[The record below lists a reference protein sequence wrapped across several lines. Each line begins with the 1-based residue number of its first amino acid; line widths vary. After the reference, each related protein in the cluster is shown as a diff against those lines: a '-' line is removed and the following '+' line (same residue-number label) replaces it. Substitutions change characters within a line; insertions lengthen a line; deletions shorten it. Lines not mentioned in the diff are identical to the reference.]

1 MIEELIRVDHGIFTY
16 ADTQYLIDLAISR
29 GECVGIFVD
38 NHRTS
43 GTACMRLFTGQT
55 RIESGTV
62 FAGGVR
68 IGYQELYRW
77 IRENT
82 AVVNR
87 DRFMSGELTAGDFV
101 CAMRGGR
108 SSSASGLLRVREER
122 LRGETVEKMRGRM
135 GIAFPWETPLPE
147 LSMLD
152 YYRLAVFQAWMAG
165 RKLIVLDRITE
176 ILRRQ
181 DLDQFM
187 ECIMVV
193 LEQGTAVYLLDLDE
207 NFMFRYAS
215 RIDVMKNRRLVWH
228 LVPEEYG
235 DKLYQVLGWRR
246 DRGGEAGSQHRE
258 GQTASEERAAEGRFS
273 TEENRKRS
281 LPERSFSAEEN
292 RKRSLPERIDTN
304 RFGYKAEDQVLL
316 KVSDLT
322 FAELAPMNFR
332 LDRGEIGILQDE
344 NYRTG
349 ATIRACFLGDGR
361 AGQATGWQRGTFMLD
376 GRAYTH
382 RELQKMVGG
391 QIAVQIE
398 MPDRSGG
405 VLFDNLT
412 ALENLSSSLIPKAG
426 KHIIRKPLVDSILRE
441 ASEWFD
447 RDALLQPISSWPM
460 PERLRLSYYKWY
472 LLNPKLLICLFPFL
486 GQESIHHE
494 MILDLILR
502 CAKRGM
508 GIWIVSSGIS
518 EIREKS
524 GSRDFLDR
532 LRYLD

>member
-1 MIEELIRVDHGIFTY
+1 M
-16 ADTQYLIDLAISR
+16 
-29 GECVGIFVD
+29 
-38 NHRTS
+38 
-43 GTACMRLFTGQT
+43 
-55 RIESGTV
+55 
-62 FAGGVR
+62 
-68 IGYQELYRW
+68 
-77 IRENT
+77 
-82 AVVNR
+82 
-87 DRFMSGELTAGDFV
+87 
-101 CAMRGGR
+101 
-108 SSSASGLLRVREER
+108 
-122 LRGETVEKMRGRM
+122 
-135 GIAFPWETPLPE
+135 
-147 LSMLD
+147 
-152 YYRLAVFQAWMAG
+152 
-165 RKLIVLDRITE
+165 
-176 ILRRQ
+176 
-181 DLDQFM
+181 
-187 ECIMVV
+187 
-193 LEQGTAVYLLDLDE
+193 
-207 NFMFRYAS
+207 
-215 RIDVMKNRRLVWH
+215 
-228 LVPEEYG
+228 
-235 DKLYQVLGWRR
+235 
-246 DRGGEAGSQHRE
+246 
-258 GQTASEERAAEGRFS
+258 
-273 TEENRKRS
+273 
-281 LPERSFSAEEN
+281 
-292 RKRSLPERIDTN
+292 
-304 RFGYKAEDQVLL
+304 L

-361 AGQATGWQRGTFMLD
+361 AGQAKGWQRGTFMLD
-376 GRAYTH
+376 GRSYTH